1 MAKPHKIVHVMQ
13 YTETVYYD
21 GDGAEVAR
29 ERNHDDHTYDTRA
42 AEDMTAQEIED
53 YIGGDE

>member
-1 MAKPHKIVHVMQ
+1 MAKPYKETHTMQ

-21 GDGAEVAR
+21 ADGVEIAR
-29 ERNHDDHTYDTRA
+29 ERNHDDHTYDSSPA
-42 AEDMTAQEIED
+42 GDMTAQEIED